1 MHSNKVAP
9 EHQSS
14 PALTGQAQRSSKSGV
29 PVNWSDV
36 RAKEI
41 ARAEE
46 NRKKI
51 YRDFLDKANIFNQF
65 WEIIRY
71 STVRLESGWC
81 RQLSARQLTQERK
94 RSELL
99 SFLSL
104 KWCAVLTL
112 IGFSFAVLDCE
123 FEYQSS
129 LLNCN
134 GTYVRP
140 VIAARDGM
148 RCDNRVQFR
157 AQYEAWQIYI
167 RILNSAATAGLVL
180 MLFVYHNCA
189 IRTDYIRDPT
199 FVAAPSE
206 ETPSAFK
213 LFLRPSFCLECLAC
227 LFHAAPGVS
236 FSITTSDIQGTVV
249 TYSFQMISVLWMGS
263 RMFVIVRYI
272 KESMLTLQRAPCIE
286 ILAGLAKIKLD
297 NRFASKMWFNHDS
310 MTRLLAMLIVL
321 ILYTSYCSNVCDRP
335 IVDSQ
340 QLAFADSVW
349 MIFVTVA
356 TVGFGDIVPK
366 THCSRFMAGCAM
378 VCGLCVS
385 SILVMYITKQI
396 LFSGEVLWCYLPEL
410 VVSSLFTES
419 ETAIYN
425 LVVSNKLRNNLH
437 AKASLLVQALFIDFR
452 DVRFLFLF

>member
-1 MHSNKVAP
+1 MHSNKVTP
-9 EHQSS
+9 EPQSS
-14 PALTGQAQRSSKSGV
+14 PVVAALARRNV
-29 PVNWSDV
+29 PKPSIANWNDV

-51 YRDFLDKANIFNQF
+51 YRDFVDKANIFNQIG
-65 WEIIRY
+65 EILRY
-71 STVRLESGWC
+71 SVVRLESGWC

-94 RSELL
+94 RSEVL

-104 KWCAVLTL
+104 KWCAVLTI

-129 LLNCN
+129 LLYCN
-134 GTYVRP
+134 GTDTYVRP
-140 VIAARDGM
+140 TIAARDGLQ
-148 RCDNRVQFR
+148 CDSRVLFR
-157 AQYEAWQIYI
+157 ARYEAWQIYI
-167 RILNSAATAGLVL
+167 RILNSAATLGLIL

-206 ETPSAFK
+206 ETPSALM

-236 FSITTSDIQGTVV
+236 FSIKTSDIQGTVV

-263 RMFVIVRYI
+263 RIFVIVRYI

-396 LFSGEVLWCYLPEL
+396 LFSGKVLLCYQ
-410 VVSSLFTES
+410 SLWSHPF
-419 ETAIYN
+419 
-425 LVVSNKLRNNLH
+425 
-437 AKASLLVQALFIDFR
+437 
-452 DVRFLFLF
+452 